1 VRRAVLALVLVV
13 GVSACAA
20 SDPSTLDLPATTT
33 TTAVGQAPAIS
44 VPTTRRPADGGG
56 TAPSP
61 QPRPSG
67 TLGRQVGG
75 PGSIADLLLGPKGP
89 SQLVVQVVTEAGA
102 EPRQATLD
110 RVVAVL
116 GQASGKPVRT
126 IGGSVAGRTTWSA
139 ADLRAAA
146 DAQADAAVLRVLF
159 VHGRSDQGDDVL
171 GITVRGDL
179 AAVFVD
185 QVEAAATGLVGP
197 AAIERAVT
205 VHELGHVLGLVDLFL
220 HTGRADPDHPGH
232 STNPRSVMYWAV
244 ESSLIGDLLTGGPPQ
259 DFDDAD
265 RADLAAIRRG

>member
-1 VRRAVLALVLVV
+1 MRRAVLALALVV
-13 GVSACAA
+13 GLAGCAA
-20 SDPSTLDLPATTT
+20 SDPSTLDVPATTT
-33 TTAVGQAPAIS
+33 TTAAGQAPVTA
-44 VPTTRRPADGGG
+44 VPTTHRPADGGG
-56 TAPSP
+56 TAPA
-61 QPRPSG
+61 PRPGSSG
-67 TLGRQVGG
+67 TSGRPVGG

-89 SQLVVQVVTEAGA
+89 SQLVVQVLTQAGA

-126 IGGSVAGRTTWSA
+126 IGGSVAGRTTWSG

-146 DAQADAAVLRVLF
+146 DAQADSAALRLLF
-159 VHGRSDQGDDVL
+159 VHGRSDQGADVL
-171 GITVRGDL
+171 GITVRGDV

-197 AAIERAVT
+197 AVIERAVT

-244 ESSLIGDLLTGGPPQ
+244 ESSLISDLLSGGPPQ

-265 RADLAAIRRG
+265 RADLATIRRG